1 MRPDKERDKM
11 YGSFSFFPLGGFEIF
26 GLGHMIEKC
35 FACIALIFVPISK
48 PSRQDSTRFLT
59 HVQAYTITSFLLVLS
74 IIIHLPFQSTL
85 FNNAIAASYPI
96 LNLIHQ
102 SFSDLT

>member
-1 MRPDKERDKM
+1 MRPDKERDKV

-48 PSRQDSTRFLT
+48 PSRQVSTRLILFLT
-59 HVQAYTITSFLLVLS
+59 HVQAIHNNIILASFVHHHSLTFSVNLV
-74 IIIHLPFQSTL
+74 Q
-85 FNNAIAASYPI
+85 
-96 LNLIHQ
+96 
-102 SFSDLT
+102 